1 MPSVLRYKDIAG
13 DELGVNASNQKS
25 VINTTVFANSKEIIV
40 NGDIVKPHDSSPHD
54 AATIIAGSK
63 DVFIGGVAVANSG
76 DLATCGHTGS
86 SSSKVN
92 VGD

>member
-13 DELGVNASNQKS
+13 DELGVNSSGKS

-40 NGDIVKPHDSSPHD
+40 NGDSIKPHGSSTHN

-63 DVFIGGVAVANSG
+63 DVFIGGVAVANS
-76 DLATCGHTGS
+76 DDAATCGHIGS
-86 SSSKVN
+86 SSSTVH